1 MGVLFIP
8 NLIVL
13 LTWSVLSEMNKE
25 GFMRLLLTKCCT
37 FVSCIYQ
44 FVNLLEKEQRIIKAS
59 DTALM
64 HLKLKSSLTHLLL
77 PPSGAQGVTC
87 VRLVLNCL
95 EL

>member
-25 GFMRLLLTKCCT
+25 GFMRLLVTKRCT

-44 FVNLLEKEQRIIKAS
+44 LVYLLEKELLIIVESNA
-59 DTALM
+59 ALNVYQIV
-64 HLKLKSSLTHLLL
+64 HLCIWLL
-77 PPSGAQGVTC
+77 
-87 VRLVLNCL
+87 
-95 EL
+95 